1 MIRFGVLAA
10 GAAVVAG
17 AAFVAGSS
25 VPPKPLVGAAKPDE
39 ARVVVGQKTGYF
51 NMARVMREY
60 KRANSQVARVAER
73 QKRSLATVKGLRD
86 MHADLQRMAERA
98 SDPNEKY
105 RIGREIVT
113 VARLIEDFDREQG
126 KAQHERAGEI
136 ITEVF
141 KELRATTAEM
151 ARDNGLQVVLA
162 FPAPVTPEE
171 AENPMLMEL
180 MLKPPAAHPFYLD
193 PSVDYTDDLIQ
204 RLNAKFAAEAGGH

>member
-25 VPPKPLVGAAKPDE
+25 VPPKPFAGAAKPDE
-39 ARVVVGQKTGYF
+39 AKLVLGQKTGYF

-60 KRANSQVARVAER
+60 KRATSQATRIAER
-73 QKRSLATVKGLRD
+73 QKRAQATVKGLRD
-86 MHADLQRMAERA
+86 MYADLQRMAERA
-98 SDPNEKY
+98 TDANEKY
-105 RIGREIVT
+105 RTGREMVT
-113 VARLIEDFDREQG
+113 VGRLIEDFDREQG
-126 KAQHERAGEI
+126 KAAHERAGEV

-141 KELRATTAEM
+141 KELRATVAEL

-162 FPAPVTPEE
+162 YPAPVTPEE
-171 AENPMLMEL
+171 AENPMFMEL

-204 RLNAKFAAEAGGH
+204 RLNAKFAAEAGGQ